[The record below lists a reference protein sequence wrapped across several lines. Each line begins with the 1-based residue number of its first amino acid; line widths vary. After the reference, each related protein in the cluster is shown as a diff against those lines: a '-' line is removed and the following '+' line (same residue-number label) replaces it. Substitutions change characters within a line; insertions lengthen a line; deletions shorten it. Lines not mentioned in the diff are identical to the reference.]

1 MAKHQPKRMCAVCR
15 ESYDKQ
21 QLIRIVKSGENFS
34 VDLSGKLSGRGCYDC
49 KNPQCLEKLVKSKAL
64 NRAFKAE
71 VPQEIYNQVLEV
83 AKVE

>member
-15 ESYDKQ
+15 ESYNKQ

-34 VDLSGKLSGRGCYDC
+34 VDLSGKLSGRGCYVC